1 MTDFLD
7 TMAQHKQRVHARLMT
22 NKQPLLAALRQLGA
36 KSVAITYAG
45 SGDSG
50 QIESLT
56 VCDAQEQE
64 LNLDAATVTVLQS
77 EGIFGDDGFHERT
90 EPRTQPLNEALESF
104 LYDWLEDTQPGWEI
118 NDGSSGECT
127 IDVEDARFNLDHTNY
142 YTESYSQG
150 YSL

>member
-7 TMAQHKQRVHARLMT
+7 TTAQHKQRVHARLRE

-36 KSVAITYAG
+36 KSVVITYAG

-56 VCDAQEQE
+56 VHDSQEQE
-64 LNLDAATVTVLQS
+64 LNLDAVMITVLQS
-77 EGIFGDDGFHERT
+77 EGIFGDDGFREHT
-90 EPRTQPLNEALESF
+90 EPRTQPLKDALESF
-104 LYDWLEDTQPGWEI
+104 VYDWLEDTQPGWEI

-127 IDVEDARFNLDHTNY
+127 IDVEEGRFSLDHTNY
-142 YTESYSQG
+142 YTESSSHG